1 MDFGGGGGGGQTTYL
16 NDLVT
21 LCPKIWHVEFVVVSV
36 VDVVVVVVVYSKC
49 ASVAAH
55 FEMKEV
61 FDKLIITLCKF
72 TTLMNAHEVMNV
84 LTPSR
89 SQGERHNLYEWYW

>member
-1 MDFGGGGGGGQTTYL
+1 M
-16 NDLVT
+16 
-21 LCPKIWHVEFVVVSV
+21 EFVVIVFFF
-36 VDVVVVVVVYSKC
+36 VVVVYSKC

-55 FEMKEV
+55 FEMKKM

-72 TTLMNAHEVMNV
+72 STLMNAHEVMNM